1 MDIGENIS
9 DSIRYPLN
17 DWVKILILTV
27 ISLIPIVNIMSAGY
41 YLRIIKSTIAGI
53 DEVPDFDDLGELF
66 IDGIKIIV
74 VGIVYM
80 IVPIIIFILAG
91 LLASPG
97 TALTTGLS
105 LVLMII
111 GFVITLILG
120 IIYVVAIANMALY
133 DSELGA
139 AFRFNEILDR
149 INAIGWADYLIW
161 YIVIA
166 LTSMVIGLVIG
177 IIGFILIFI
186 LVGFL
191 VLLAGG
197 SYLLMF
203 QGRSLAL
210 LFRSSVY

>member
-1 MDIGENIS
+1 
-9 DSIRYPLN
+9 
-17 DWVKILILTV
+17 
-27 ISLIPIVNIMSAGY
+27 MSAGY

-80 IVPIIIFILAG
+80 IVPIIIFIL
-91 LLASPG
+91 
-97 TALTTGLS
+97 
-105 LVLMII
+105 
-111 GFVITLILG
+111 
-120 IIYVVAIANMALY
+120 
-133 DSELGA
+133 
-139 AFRFNEILDR
+139 
-149 INAIGWADYLIW
+149 
-161 YIVIA
+161 
-166 LTSMVIGLVIG
+166 
-177 IIGFILIFI
+177 
-186 LVGFL
+186 VGFL